1 MIQLGSEAI
10 FSLSCPELPEA
21 NDIVV
26 LLSSEY
32 WHAIKKMSRPVSFF
46 NTGVILFLFFS
57 IAGCSS
63 GDSNRLKIGDQ
74 APDYSITDLR
84 GEIITSADWKGFPV
98 ILRFWDTDCK
108 YCRAD
113 TPIVNRFFDQYQRRG
128 LKVLYVAM
136 ANETLDSVESF
147 VKDLE
152 IVFPVALDH
161 DGKMAADYEVRMVPQ
176 TIFLSPD
183 QKIITA
189 ILGGV
194 GEAEIQELV
203 GKYLT
208 E

>member
-1 MIQLGSEAI
+1 M
-10 FSLSCPELPEA
+10 SLRISIL
-21 NDIVV
+21 
-26 LLSSEY
+26 
-32 WHAIKKMSRPVSFF
+32 
-46 NTGVILFLFFS
+46 NTGVILFLFFY

-84 GEIITSADWKGFPV
+84 GGIITSAGWHGFPV

-113 TPIVNRFFDQYQRRG
+113 TPIVNRFFDQYQKRG

-147 VKDLE
+147 IEDLE

-176 TIFLSPD
+176 TIFISPD